1 MQRRHGLQCTS
12 GRGQAVSKSHITLL
26 RCPRC
31 RLVKQPDEE
40 LPDKHL
46 RGFSVPAVAA
56 LVVRF
61 PLKHTQRVE
70 SAISTVSVY
79 SLFPSRQSA
88 VLIM

>member
-26 RCPRC
+26 RGPRY
-31 RLVKQPDEE
+31 RQQPGEKLPDEQ
-40 LPDKHL
+40 LG
-46 RGFSVPAVAA
+46 GFSVAA

-61 PLKHTQRVE
+61 HLKKKNTQRVE

-79 SLFPSRQSA
+79 SLIPSRQSA